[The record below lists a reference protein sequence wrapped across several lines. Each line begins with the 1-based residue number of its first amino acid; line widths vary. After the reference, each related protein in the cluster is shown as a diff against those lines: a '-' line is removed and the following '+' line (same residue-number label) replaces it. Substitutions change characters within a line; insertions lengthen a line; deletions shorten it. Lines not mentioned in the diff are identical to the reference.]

1 MRLTTNEASNRMEA
15 TFVVDFLQYMLKREV
30 SNPIIRRGNTLFVN
44 LSDQTMVRIT
54 APKVARDTLPPQ
66 QTEARIQNIA
76 TLRYIIDHDYGY
88 SENYGQPIKQIEL
101 RNYDECLTYLEDAI
115 DTQLNA
121 YFTNHLIEFITTGDK
136 FLLAVELKQ

>member
-15 TFVVDFLQYMLKREV
+15 TFVVDFLQDMLKREV